1 MTAIVPDTLQGAL
14 IVSVIDFFLSFVIIS
29 GIGVVLALFPL
40 LNRLAHFR
48 MRARPAA
55 ATTRAK
61 RAASSGKAVISDNG
75 EGMVEQDDIAAI
87 AAAVL
92 VIMDGAPHRI
102 LHIEPTQR
110 SAGWVAEGRVAHH
123 GSHIPKS

>member
-40 LNRLAHFR
+40 LNRLAQFR
-48 MRARPAA
+48 IGARPATPTA
-55 ATTRAK
+55 HDK
-61 RAASSGKAVISDNG
+61 KVVSGKDLVADTG
-75 EGMVEQDDIAAI
+75 RDMADQDDIAAI

-92 VIMDGAPHRI
+92 VVMDGTPHRI
-102 LHIEPTQR
+102 LHIEPSQR
-110 SAGWVAEGRVAHH
+110 SGGWVSEGRVAHH

>member
-87 AAAVL
+87 AAAVKPMTSASSVTVL
-92 VIMDGAPHRI
+92 GETRPNATAKGPNS
-102 LHIEPTQR
+102 R
-110 SAGWVAEGRVAHH
+110 SL
-123 GSHIPKS
+123 